1 MSGAH
6 GDPPTWSSWREALGV
21 VSHTVHLKRTVTL
34 ALVVG
39 TILFCINQLDVV
51 LRGQATGLVS
61 LKSAVTYLV
70 PFAVANIGVLIASR
84 HLDGVTAEHER

>member
-1 MSGAH
+1 MSHA
-6 GDPPTWSSWREALGV
+6 A
-21 VSHTVHLKRTVTL
+21 HLKCTVTL

-51 LRGQATGLVS
+51 LRGQATRLVW

-70 PFAVANIGVLIASR
+70 PFAVANIGVLIGSR
-84 HLDGVTAEHER
+84 HLDGGNRGDDAAPSAEAK